1 MPTITYRKNTIGRVL
16 SIAVLLGLGAPALT
30 LADKAPPPPPAQLA
44 PPAPAAP
51 AASAPAAP
59 TPAAPATSAPAVPDK
74 DGFVPDSRPATMGNV
89 EEGLPAGPLVGA
101 AYGFIWLAVF
111 GFVVWT
117 LRRTSQLEG
126 ELAEL
131 RERVERAQSGSK

>member
-1 MPTITYRKNTIGRVL
+1 MK
-16 SIAVLLGLGAPALT
+16 
-30 LADKAPPPPPAQLA
+30 
-44 PPAPAAP
+44 
-51 AASAPAAP
+51 
-59 TPAAPATSAPAVPDK
+59 
-74 DGFVPDSRPATMGNV
+74 NV

-131 RERVERAQSGSK
+131 RERVKQAQGGTK

>member
-1 MPTITYRKNTIGRVL
+1 MPTITSRKNTIGRVL
-16 SIAVLLGLGAPALT
+16 SVAALLGLAWPALT

-44 PPAPAAP
+44 PPAPAPTPAAQPAP
-51 AASAPAAP
+51 AASAPAA
-59 TPAAPATSAPAVPDK
+59 SAPAAPDK
-74 DGFVPDSRPATMGNV
+74 DGFVPDSRPATMGSV

-126 ELAEL
+126 ELADL

>member
-1 MPTITYRKNTIGRVL
+1 MPTITSRKNTIGRVL
-16 SIAVLLGLGAPALT
+16 SVAALLGLAWPALT

-44 PPAPAAP
+44 PPAPAPTPAAQPAP
-51 AASAPAAP
+51 AASAPAA
-59 TPAAPATSAPAVPDK
+59 SAPAVPDK
-74 DGFVPDSRPATMGNV
+74 DGFVPDSRPATMGSV

-126 ELAEL
+126 ELADL

>member
-1 MPTITYRKNTIGRVL
+1 MPTLTLKKTALARAL
-16 SIAVLLGLGAPALT
+16 PLALFFGLAAPALS
-30 LADKAPPPPPAQLA
+30 LADKAPPPPPT
-44 PPAPAAP
+44 AP
-51 AASAPAAP
+51 AASAPVA
-59 TPAAPATSAPAVPDK
+59 DK
-74 DGFVPDSRPATMGNV
+74 DGFVPDSRPANMKNV

-131 RERVERAQSGSK
+131 RERVKQAQGGTK

>member
-1 MPTITYRKNTIGRVL
+1 MPTITSRKNTIGRVL
-16 SIAVLLGLGAPALT
+16 SVAALLGLAWPALT

-44 PPAPAAP
+44 PPAPA
-51 AASAPAAP
+51 P
-59 TPAAPATSAPAVPDK
+59 TPAAPATPAASAPAVPDK
-74 DGFVPDSRPATMGNV
+74 DGFVPDSRPATMGSV

-126 ELAEL
+126 GLADL

>member
-1 MPTITYRKNTIGRVL
+1 MPTITSRKNTIGRVL
-16 SIAVLLGLGAPALT
+16 SVAALLGLAWPALT

-44 PPAPAAP
+44 PPAPAPTP
-51 AASAPAAP
+51 AAQPAPAAP
-59 TPAAPATSAPAVPDK
+59 APAAPDK
-74 DGFVPDSRPATMGNV
+74 DGFVPDSRPATMGSV

-126 ELAEL
+126 ELADL

>member
-1 MPTITYRKNTIGRVL
+1 MRNLSHRKNILRPAL
-16 SIAVLLGLGAPALT
+16 CLALLFGLGGAPLA
-30 LADKAPPPPPAQLA
+30 LADKAPPPPPSSPSQA
-44 PPAPAAP
+44 
-51 AASAPAAP
+51 
-59 TPAAPATSAPAVPDK
+59 DK
-74 DGFVPDSRPATMGNV
+74 DGFVPESRPATMKSV

-117 LRRTSQLEG
+117 LRRTSRLEG

-131 RERVERAQSGSK
+131 RDKVERATGGKK

>member
-1 MPTITYRKNTIGRVL
+1 
-16 SIAVLLGLGAPALT
+16 
-30 LADKAPPPPPAQLA
+30 
-44 PPAPAAP
+44 
-51 AASAPAAP
+51 
-59 TPAAPATSAPAVPDK
+59 
-74 DGFVPDSRPATMGNV
+74 MGSV

-126 ELAEL
+126 ELADL